1 MNYHVDTSF
10 SEQIRIR
17 GVEPSAQTRVT
28 FLRSNAV
35 TRWAALDQTIFGTP
49 QIKWLK
55 SGSVISGQLS
65 EWNENSSLN
74 KSDEVQL
81 PSGYLT

>member
-1 MNYHVDTSF
+1 MAKN
-10 SEQIRIR
+10 R
-17 GVEPSAQTRVT
+17 
-28 FLRSNAV
+28 
-35 TRWAALDQTIFGTP
+35 DQLF
-49 QIKWLK
+49 
-55 SGSVISGQLS
+55 SGQLS